1 MDQQA
6 DPSPD
11 KGTPERRPARRRQPD
26 RPRPEPVHDVPQARP
41 VSLAHPVV
49 AGYNGSASARNALAY
64 AAGMARRLGRPLLMV
79 YVTSPGVY
87 CEPLTGQVVGLLR
100 DADSLERWLLTELD
114 QAADASELEVHVR
127 TRRGSPA
134 RELAAIAAEFSA
146 DALVIG
152 APRHFWHHL
161 IGSVP
166 SWLARNARCPVIVV
180 PLPPGNATSTVKPPS
195 TPEDP
200 LATKI
205 PRNRGHVGTQRCIPS
220 GQPPFSQRCT
230 EFRWDEPRKTDDYP
244 TDSRYTFRRGN
255 RIRPWASPKSITI
268 GRTPSRTLGATRL
281 GASPSGTTVQVLSV
295 RFRSTTRPGRPGCGS
310 TTAQAFW

>member
-1 MDQQA
+1 MDQPPQHE
-6 DPSPD
+6 
-11 KGTPERRPARRRQPD
+11 GTPERRPERRPQD
-26 RPRPEPVHDVPQARP
+26 RPRPEPVPRVAQPRL

-64 AAGMARRLGRPLLMV
+64 AAGLARRLGRPLLMV
-79 YVTSPGVY
+79 YVTSPGLY

-134 RELAAIAAEFSA
+134 RELASVAAEFSA

-161 IGSVP
+161 VGSVP

-180 PLPPGNATSTVKPPS
+180 P
-195 TPEDP
+195 
-200 LATKI
+200 
-205 PRNRGHVGTQRCIPS
+205 
-220 GQPPFSQRCT
+220 
-230 EFRWDEPRKTDDYP
+230 
-244 TDSRYTFRRGN
+244 
-255 RIRPWASPKSITI
+255 
-268 GRTPSRTLGATRL
+268 
-281 GASPSGTTVQVLSV
+281 
-295 RFRSTTRPGRPGCGS
+295 
-310 TTAQAFW
+310 